1 MSYVLRLFV
10 ALGLAKFFVMAE
22 SFSGSEVVVASPPRA
37 QPRSRAPEVS
47 IDHLVQSTEQGLG
60 THKLLQVSQCSS
72 PLVVGLDIFC
82 KGNKI
87 TDEVLEL
94 SKDVLF
100 SLTRV
105 DASGI
110 WKRFSCKMLAGSWT

>member
-1 MSYVLRLFV
+1 MEPWLGTCKLRL
-10 ALGLAKFFVMAE
+10 
-22 SFSGSEVVVASPPRA
+22 
-37 QPRSRAPEVS
+37 
-47 IDHLVQSTEQGLG
+47 
-60 THKLLQVSQCSS
+60 VSQGSS
-72 PLVVGLDIFC
+72 PLVVGRDIFC